1 MGTRPCAQGRR
12 GCDVSRQ
19 GRNLRP
25 PLYAALL
32 ASARRAIRRELTP
45 RLTSANLP
53 DGKLS
58 GLIARPDGSLVRGRI
73 TFTDRINALEPASD
87 GGDEDYILPG
97 FVDLQVNGSHGID
110 VMNASAD
117 ALATL
122 SRHLA
127 REGATAWMPT
137 AVTAPIEKIAQVH
150 ESISRAI
157 ENSRRDAYADAAAI
171 LGMHLEGPFISSLR
185 LGAHPALNLEPRADS
200 FERVL
205 AMRAL
210 RLIPL
215 APELPGGFD
224 AIRRLTARAVVV
236 SIGHTNATLE
246 EANAAIAAGA
256 RMFTHLF
263 NAMRPLNH
271 RDPGVVAA
279 ALAPSPA
286 LAAIIP
292 DGVHVHPAILR
303 LACRARGIDGIILV
317 TDKVAL
323 ANASISEKK
332 AGRAH
337 GSITIRDGAAR
348 LDDGTLAG
356 SIISMLDG
364 VRMMVEKAGV
374 SIGDASV
381 MAATNPANLVGAG
394 DRGRIQ
400 VRARPDLIGLSRAL
414 ELKSVFTGGPA
425 LA

>member
-1 MGTRPCAQGRR
+1 M
-12 GCDVSRQ
+12 
-19 GRNLRP
+19 NP
-25 PLYAALL
+25 PAAM
-32 ASARRAIRRELTP
+32 
-45 RLTSANLP
+45 
-53 DGKLS
+53 LS
-58 GLIARPDGSLVRGRI
+58 GCIARPDGSLIRGRI
-73 TFTDRINALEPASD
+73 TFTDRITALESASD
-87 GGDEDYILPG
+87 GGGEDYILPG

-110 VMNASAD
+110 VMNAAPD

-150 ESISRAI
+150 ESIAGAI
-157 ENSRRDAYADAAAI
+157 ENSRRDNSADAAAI
-171 LGMHLEGPFISSLR
+171 LGMHLEGPFISPLR
-185 LGAHPALNLEPRADS
+185 LGAHPALNLEPRGDS
-200 FERVL
+200 FQRVL

-210 RLIPL
+210 RLITL

-224 AIRRLTARAVVV
+224 AIRRLAARAVVV

-246 EANAAIAAGA
+246 EANAGIAAGA

-271 RDPGVVAA
+271 RDPGVIAA

-292 DGVHVHPAILR
+292 DGVHVHPAVLR
-303 LACRARGIDGIILV
+303 LASRARGKDGMILV

-323 ANASISEKK
+323 AKASTSEKNV
-332 AGRAH
+332 GRAR
-337 GSITIRDGAAR
+337 GSIRDGAAR

-364 VRMMVEKAGV
+364 VRVMVERAGV
-374 SIGDASV
+374 SIGDAAV

-400 VRARPDLIGLSRAL
+400 IGARADLIVLSRAL
-414 ELKSVFTGGPA
+414 ELKSVFIAGREIS
-425 LA
+425 

>member
-1 MGTRPCAQGRR
+1 M
-12 GCDVSRQ
+12 
-19 GRNLRP
+19 
-25 PLYAALL
+25 
-32 ASARRAIRRELTP
+32 
-45 RLTSANLP
+45 
-53 DGKLS
+53 KLS
-58 GLIARPDGSLVRGRI
+58 GLIAGPDGSLTRGRL
-73 TFTDRINALEPASD
+73 TFTDRITAVEPESVD
-87 GGDEDYILPG
+87 GDYILPG

-110 VMNASAD
+110 VMNAPAD

-127 REGATAWMPT
+127 REGVTAWMPT

-150 ESISRAI
+150 QSIAHAL
-157 ENSRRDAYADAAAI
+157 ENSQRDNSAGAAAI
-171 LGMHLEGPFISSLR
+171 LGMHLEGPFISPLR
-185 LGAHPALNLEPRADS
+185 LGAHPALNLEPCGDT

-205 AMRAL
+205 AMNAL
-210 RLIPL
+210 RLLTL
-215 APELPGGFD
+215 APELPGGLD
-224 AIRRLTARAVVV
+224 AIRRLAARGVVV
-236 SIGHTNATLE
+236 SIGHTNATLD
-246 EANAAIAAGA
+246 EANAAVAAGA

-286 LAAIIP
+286 FAALIP

-303 LACRARGIDGIILV
+303 LAFGARGRDGMILV

-323 ANASISEKK
+323 AQTYGAEQSV
-332 AGRAH
+332 GRARA
-337 GSITIRDGAAR
+337 TIRDGVAR

-364 VRMMVEKAGV
+364 VRVMVEKAGV
-374 SIGDASV
+374 SLGDAAV

-400 VRARPDLIGLSRAL
+400 AGARADLIVLSRAL
-414 ELKSVFTGGPA
+414 ELKSVFIGGREIS
-425 LA
+425 